1 MITAIW
7 IAARTFFSANGLL
20 IGSVVGLGVLFWTY
34 DASRFGAGVA
44 AGKERE
50 RNATETANRDAA
62 RFANRVRSRAKSGGM
77 RDTTAVDPYYV
88 D

>member
-1 MITAIW
+1 MITALW

-34 DASRFGAGVA
+34 DASRFRAGVA
-44 AGKERE
+44 EGKERE
-50 RNATETANRDAA
+50 RNATETANREAA
-62 RFANRVRSRAKSGGM
+62 RFANRVRARAKSDGL
-77 RDTTAVDPYYV
+77 RNKADVDPYYI